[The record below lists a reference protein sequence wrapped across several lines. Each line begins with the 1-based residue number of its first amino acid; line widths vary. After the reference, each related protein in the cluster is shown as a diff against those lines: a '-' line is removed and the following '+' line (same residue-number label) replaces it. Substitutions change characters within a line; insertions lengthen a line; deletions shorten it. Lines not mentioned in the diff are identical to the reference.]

1 MTNKRKTQRKR
12 FGVIH
17 IIVLSFFVLLTLIW
31 LIAGAFMIYRSVL
44 SPNDNKLTEHQT
56 VHNDGNI
63 LDSSDEA
70 TVSSVYEKVSPS
82 VVSIVTK
89 TKTNSFYYG
98 ASTMEGAGTGIIVG
112 ADGYVLTNKHV
123 VDGANAIAVVM
134 NSGDVYEDVSILAL
148 DPLNDIAF
156 LKIKD
161 AKDLPVANIGDST
174 TVKIGQR
181 VIAIG
186 NSLGQYQNTVTSG
199 IISGKGR
206 PINTGSGES
215 VERLM
220 DLIQTDAAINPG
232 NSGGPLLNS
241 QGQVIGINTAV
252 AQGAEG
258 IGFAIPVNASKG
270 ILKQILDGKKPGR
283 SYMGVRYIPID
294 TQISKEY
301 KLPVK
306 NGALIYAKSGKSVVK
321 SGPADKAGLTEG
333 DIITKINNIEVGKRG
348 GVSSLVA
355 EYAPG
360 DTIEVAV
367 LRDGKTKLFKVTL
380 GAYGD

>member
-1 MTNKRKTQRKR
+1 MLKKKKPQKKRL
-12 FGVIH
+12 GIIH
-17 IIVLSFFVLLTLIW
+17 IIVLSFLLLLILAW
-31 LIAGAFMIYRSVL
+31 AVAGAVL
-44 SPNDNKLTEHQT
+44 VYKNTIAPNGNKLTDRET
-56 VHNDGNI
+56 IHNDGNI

-82 VVSIVTK
+82 VVSVVTK

-98 ASTMEGAGTGIIVG
+98 ASTREGAGTGIIVG

-134 NSGDVYEDVSILAL
+134 NSGDVYEDVSVLAL

-156 LKIKD
+156 LKIKG

-206 PINTGSGES
+206 PINAGNGES

-283 SYMGVRYIPID
+283 SYMGIRYIPID

-306 NGALIYAKSGKSVVK
+306 TGALIYAKSGKSVVK
-321 SGPADKAGLTEG
+321 GGPADRAGLAEG

-360 DTIEVAV
+360 DTVEVTV
-367 LRDGKTKLFKVTL
+367 SRGGKTKLFKVTL
-380 GAYGD
+380 GAYED